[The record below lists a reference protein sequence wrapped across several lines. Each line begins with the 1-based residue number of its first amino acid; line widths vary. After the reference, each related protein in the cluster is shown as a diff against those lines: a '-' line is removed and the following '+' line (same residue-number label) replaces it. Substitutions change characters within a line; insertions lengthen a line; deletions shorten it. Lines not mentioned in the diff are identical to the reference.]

1 MNRIRAM
8 QNGNI
13 LPGLDSGPHR
23 QGRVRGRWLIFYVT
37 IAAAVAGGDVE
48 PTAAD
53 EGRAVARR
61 LNRLEYQNTICDLLG
76 VKIDFQEML
85 PPDSSEDGFDNVGA
99 ALHTSSFLILRSTS
113 MRCGRRVPADRM

>member
-85 PPDSSEDGFDNVGA
+85 PPDSSA
-99 ALHTSSFLILRSTS
+99 AIQRSKYLPKQQQTWRDHVVCCLWICS
-113 MRCGRRVPADRM
+113 AISRTG